1 MPPRFAFRLTTLH
14 QGRVPLSDRNAP
26 RHYFGSAPTSVAT
39 VDETGASGFDA
50 AAVDFDDDT
59 LRFGSD
65 ATTAPTDEPSEL
77 TTELVA
83 AAPVVSSEPADA
95 AALPNAALPDVKTL
109 PAEAA
114 PEPIS
119 AEPTLPSCE
128 AVATPVP
135 AAPVNAPATPP
146 IAAAGLV
153 PATVAIVLAA
163 LFAAL
168 VSAPAGLA
176 TGSAATRPPIA
187 PATGVPFA
195 VRASVPATVFAAAV
209 SAAGLATES
218 AFARPLA
225 TLVMGVIGLLPIAFA
240 SVPTT
245 LFTTPGNG
253 LLLIAPEIAPAAVL
267 PAPASAPVT
276 LPAAP
281 VSAPEPLLAAP
292 ANAPATLLSAPGSGL
307 LFARFVSVPTALLAT
322 PDSGLFAAA
331 FCSVLTALLSAP
343 GSGLLFARF
352 VSVPTALLA
361 TPDSGLFAAA
371 FCSVLAAFASV
382 PVKLSSATLLI
393 DASAE
398 PSALAWIEPCCAPPA
413 SASMA
418 LPDPAPPRSVTE
430 AETGSVS
437 NPAATAGV
445 AAATPNATAA
455 DNAMLVNLKFCFISD
470 LVWMGTAVVTA
481 PRSPHGTCQHAHPI
495 DRAPFSPK
503 KQTLDEF
510 NCQIHRTNRIVDR
523 HLHCRYGCR
532 NVTAHSIPL
541 HSHPKPFAL

>member
-1 MPPRFAFRLTTLH
+1 MLTHAIRENFGAAQQAENGRDESMSGQKELNKNNGLHRWHAIPANTGRTNAHRFCSEAEADSTPEAARCRADDHRIHHPYVQVRPLAGSPPRDASESTFASRRGGASSAGRRDEAETTRRHDVTAMPPRFAFRLTTLH

-77 TTELVA
+77 TTELAA

-253 LLLIAPEIAPAAVL
+253 LLFIAPEIAPAAVL

-292 ANAPATLLSAPGSGL
+292 ANAPATLLSAPG
-307 LFARFVSVPTALLAT
+307 
-322 PDSGLFAAA
+322 
-331 FCSVLTALLSAP
+331 
-343 GSGLLFARF
+343 
-352 VSVPTALLA
+352 
-361 TPDSGLFAAA
+361 
-371 FCSVLAAFASV
+371 
-382 PVKLSSATLLI
+382 
-393 DASAE
+393 
-398 PSALAWIEPCCAPPA
+398 
-413 SASMA
+413 
-418 LPDPAPPRSVTE
+418 
-430 AETGSVS
+430 
-437 NPAATAGV
+437 
-445 AAATPNATAA
+445 
-455 DNAMLVNLKFCFISD
+455 
-470 LVWMGTAVVTA
+470 
-481 PRSPHGTCQHAHPI
+481 
-495 DRAPFSPK
+495 
-503 KQTLDEF
+503 
-510 NCQIHRTNRIVDR
+510 
-523 HLHCRYGCR
+523 
-532 NVTAHSIPL
+532 
-541 HSHPKPFAL
+541 

>member
-195 VRASVPATVFAAAV
+195 ARASVPATVFAAAV

-292 ANAPATLLSAPGSGL
+292 ANAPATLLSAPG
-307 LFARFVSVPTALLAT
+307 R
-322 PDSGLFAAA
+322 
-331 FCSVLTALLSAP
+331 
-343 GSGLLFARF
+343 GLLFARF

-398 PSALAWIEPCCAPPA
+398 PSALAWIEPCCVPPA

-510 NCQIHRTNRIVDR
+510 ICQIHRTNRIVDR